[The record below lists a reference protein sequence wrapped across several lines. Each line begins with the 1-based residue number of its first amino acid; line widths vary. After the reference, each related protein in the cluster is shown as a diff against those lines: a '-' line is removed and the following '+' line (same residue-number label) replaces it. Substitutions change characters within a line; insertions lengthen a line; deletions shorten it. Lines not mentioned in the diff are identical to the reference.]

1 MTYFSWNNCSLLA
14 TTQRATQQ
22 QQHNNT
28 TATATQHDSN
38 DSISFF
44 NICNQETA
52 LPREPSSPP
61 FQ

>member
-1 MTYFSWNNCSLLA
+1 MTYSGNNCSQLA

-38 DSISFF
+38 DSISFL
-44 NICNQETA
+44 Q
-52 LPREPSSPP
+52 
-61 FQ
+61 